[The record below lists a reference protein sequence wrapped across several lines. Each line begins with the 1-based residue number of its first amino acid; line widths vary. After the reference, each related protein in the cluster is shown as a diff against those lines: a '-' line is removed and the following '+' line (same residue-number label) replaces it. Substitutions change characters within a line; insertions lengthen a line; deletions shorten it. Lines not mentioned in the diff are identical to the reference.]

1 MHDCLNSLFITKRH
15 KCCICCFDMPY
26 LNKTYLILPLIST
39 DWTHKKTTTYDV
51 GISGPGLGC
60 CYLEYKMNSGI
71 WYMSMYFCKIKQCLN
86 LINRFVP
93 HVICTDV
100 LVNITFISKSIWHSL
115 ILVLISVSIFLLAD
129 TCKLYT
135 KTEKLERD
143 GCVSVDNVT
152 YNYCAGG
159 CGDSVTFVDYWESC
173 V

>member
-1 MHDCLNSLFITKRH
+1 
-15 KCCICCFDMPY
+15 
-26 LNKTYLILPLIST
+26 
-39 DWTHKKTTTYDV
+39 
-51 GISGPGLGC
+51 
-60 CYLEYKMNSGI
+60 
-71 WYMSMYFCKIKQCLN
+71 MYFCKIKQCLN

-93 HVICTDV
+93 HVICIDV

-159 CGDSVTFVDYWESC
+159 CGDSVNKPMLLPDISQSTESMSKDCSCCTGNIQDYQTVKVKCTGYTDELNARLPVINKCECNKCS
-173 V
+173 VTGR

>member
-1 MHDCLNSLFITKRH
+1 
-15 KCCICCFDMPY
+15 
-26 LNKTYLILPLIST
+26 
-39 DWTHKKTTTYDV
+39 
-51 GISGPGLGC
+51 
-60 CYLEYKMNSGI
+60 MNPGI

-159 CGDSVTFVDYWESC
+159 CGDSVNKPMLLPDNSQSTESMSKDCSCCTGNIQDYQTVKVKCTGYTDELNARLPVINKCECNKCS
-173 V
+173 VTGR

>member
-1 MHDCLNSLFITKRH
+1 MI
-15 KCCICCFDMPY
+15 
-26 LNKTYLILPLIST
+26 
-39 DWTHKKTTTYDV
+39 
-51 GISGPGLGC
+51 
-60 CYLEYKMNSGI
+60 
-71 WYMSMYFCKIKQCLN
+71 FCKIKQYLN
-86 LINRFVP
+86 LINRFIP
-93 HVICTDV
+93 HVVCTDV

-159 CGDSVTFVDYWESC
+159 CGDSVNKPMLLPDISQSTESMSKDCSCCTGNIQDYQTVKVKCTGYTDKLNARLPVINKCECNKCS
-173 V
+173 VTGR